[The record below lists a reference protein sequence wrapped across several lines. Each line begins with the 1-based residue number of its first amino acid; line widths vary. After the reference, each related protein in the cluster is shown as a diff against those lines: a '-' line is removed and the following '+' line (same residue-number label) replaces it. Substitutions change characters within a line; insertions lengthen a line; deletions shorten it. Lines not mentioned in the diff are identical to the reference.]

1 VDGRCPARA
10 RCRHQRVPGERPARW
25 VILTTRTLTCD
36 PDSGDYR
43 HPAVACR
50 ALHDLVRQEAVP
62 PQTACGCVPGFAVPT
77 VIAGRVDGNR
87 FSLTL
92 GACGL
97 CGLAPRAGR
106 DMQILT
112 PT

>member
-1 VDGRCPARA
+1 MGDSDHADAHVRPRQRRLPA
-10 RCRHQRVPGERPARW
+10 
-25 VILTTRTLTCD
+25 
-36 PDSGDYR
+36 
-43 HPAVACR
+43 PAVACR